1 MRNLLTHIVEES
13 MALLKVLVYPNQGL
27 RVKAKPVSTLTPAL
41 KQQIEDMCETLYAE
55 DGVGL
60 AATQVDIHFRIM
72 VVDVSQD
79 RNGLQVLINPMI
91 THKEGK
97 VPSDEGCLSFP
108 GIRIEIERAEKVT
121 LEATDMEGNPI
132 HIQAEGLLARC
143 LQHEM
148 DHLDGIVFTDHLSRL
163 KRERAHKKVL
173 KYRNDPEEAA

>member
-1 MRNLLTHIVEES
+1 MSILPVLL
-13 MALLKVLVYPNQGL
+13 YPNQGL
-27 RVKAKPVSTLTPAL
+27 RVKAKTISKITPEL

-60 AATQVDIHFRIM
+60 AATQVGINARLM
-72 VVDVSQD
+72 VVDVSND
-79 RNGLQVLINPMI
+79 RSALQVLINPKI

-97 VPSDEGCLSFP
+97 IPSDEGCLSFP
-108 GIRIEIERAEKVT
+108 GIRIEIDRAEKIT
-121 LEATDMEGNPI
+121 LEATDLEGKPV
-132 HIQAEGLLARC
+132 HIEAEGLLARC
-143 LQHEM
+143 LQHEV